1 MATEKATAPSRTG
14 LSKASPELQLLRDT
28 YERVASARLGSDP
41 FPDGLN
47 YVRFKVDVTGAGS
60 IELEL
65 SGKPKALNADAASS
79 DEVEAGLA
87 ARVAKGDLIEFLIEE
102 ELQRLLEL
110 KLVSLGAVAPT
121 ATLPFDLSKTLE
133 YAQNY
138 CAGGNDCSDSEFP
151 LDCTHF
157 MCHCLAAGGIS
168 VSRPSA
174 QCASGLCIR
183 VNDLAAAISN
193 SVGKY
198 SNVKKL
204 AGYAATQKGDICF
217 IPSWFGLSKEHA
229 MLLADTATS
238 TGAKVY
244 AHTNNRCGNLV
255 TFDGAEC
262 AYYRIESA

>member
-14 LSKASPELQLLRDT
+14 PSKASPELQLLRDA
-28 YERVASARLGSDP
+28 YERIASSRLGPDP

-65 SGKPKALNADAASS
+65 SGKPKALNVGAASS
-79 DEVEAGLA
+79 GEIEAGLA
-87 ARVAKGDLIEFLIEE
+87 ARVPKGDLIGFLVGE
-102 ELQRLLEL
+102 ELRRLLEL
-110 KLVSLGAVAPT
+110 RLVPLGAVTPT
-121 ATLPFDLSKTLE
+121 AALPFDLSKALE

-138 CAGGNDCSDSEFP
+138 CAGGNDCSDNEFT

-157 MCHCLAAGGIS
+157 MCHCLAAGGVS
-168 VSRPSA
+168 VSKPSA
-174 QCASGLCIR
+174 QCASKLCIR

-193 SVGKY
+193 SVGTY

-204 AGYAATQKGDICF
+204 AGHAATQRGDICF

-238 TGAKVY
+238 SGAKVY
-244 AHTNNRCGNLV
+244 AHTNNRCGSLV
-255 TFDGAEC
+255 SFDGADC
-262 AYYRIESA
+262 TYYRIESA